1 LRLRSGLEKAG
12 RRVHIQGMIRSTLKV
27 IAGAGLAIVT
37 GGAWPNP
44 RYGAAV
50 AIGACIIIA
59 GVLHF
64 AAP

>member
-1 LRLRSGLEKAG
+1 
-12 RRVHIQGMIRSTLKV
+12 MIRRTLKI
-27 IAGAGLAIVT
+27 IAGAGLVIVT
-37 GGAWPNP
+37 GGAWPNA

-50 AIGACIIIA
+50 AVGACIIIA

>member
-1 LRLRSGLEKAG
+1 
-12 RRVHIQGMIRSTLKV
+12 MIRSTLQ
-27 IAGAGLAIVT
+27 IIVGVALVLIT
-37 GGAWPNP
+37 GGAWPGR

-50 AIGACIIIA
+50 AIGTCILLA